1 MQENRASF
9 FKKREGEQIHSTSE
23 EITQAKK
30 RDTTYTEIEKLE
42 EKIAL
47 GAKKFV

>member
-1 MQENRASF
+1 MHDDDYQTWAPYF
-9 FKKREGEQIHSTSE
+9 LHSTNK